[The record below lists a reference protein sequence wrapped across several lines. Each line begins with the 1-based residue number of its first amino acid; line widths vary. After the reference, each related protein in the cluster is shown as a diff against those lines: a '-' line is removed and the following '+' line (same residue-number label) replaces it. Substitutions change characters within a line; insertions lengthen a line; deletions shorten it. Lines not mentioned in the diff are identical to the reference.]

1 MSLDGQHRVSVLRD
15 LMFGDIHAAHDLETG
30 NNGVLQIRRYG
41 QHLVQQSVD
50 AHAYCHFV
58 LLRLQ
63 MNIAGLFDKGAL
75 DDGVDEADRRRCI
88 GVGIRALS
96 QLCRNDVA
104 IAFSHLTL
112 HILDCSGCPLA
123 AVQLFNDLL
132 GRLFG
137 RNHRHDFFAR
147 DRLDLFLR
155 DEIQRIA
162 HRDIERISDQLD
174 RNDAVLLRDIARH
187 KPRQLHRNRN
197 RTQVYK
203 INPQLHL
210 QCIDEFFVCDH
221 LAFQQNIT
229 QSAFAFFL
237 YGECLF

>member
-1 MSLDGQHRVSVLRD
+1 ML
-15 LMFGDIHAAHDLETG
+15 GDIHATHDLEPG
-30 NNGVLQIRRYG
+30 NDGVLQIRRYG

-58 LLRLQ
+58 LLRFQ
-63 MNIAGLFDKGAL
+63 MNIARLFDKGAL
-75 DDGVDEADRRRCI
+75 NDGIDETDRRRRI
-88 GVGIRALS
+88 GIGIRTLP
-96 QLCRNDVA
+96 QLRRNDVA
-104 IAFSHLTL
+104 VTLAHFTL

-123 AVQLFNDLL
+123 AVELFDDLL

-137 RNHRHDFFAR
+137 RDHRHDFFAR

-162 HRDIERISDQLD
+162 HRDIERITDQLD

-187 KPRQLHRNRN
+187 EPRKLHRNRN

-203 INPQLHL
+203 INAQLHL

-229 QSAFAFFL
+229 QSAFGFFL
-237 YGECLF
+237 YGECLFELLLFEHPGVY